1 MVQAYRRWDEDE
13 RMRKETDPRMHSAEH
28 VLNQTMVRLFDCG
41 RCFSAHIEKKKS
53 KCDYYFDRPLTETE
67 VAQIE
72 TQVNDVIQADLPITE
87 HYMTRQES
95 AHHFDLH
102 RLPQDAGEPIRIVRV
117 GDYDACPCIGP
128 HVKST
133 KEIGEFR
140 VGSVRFEQG
149 VLRIRFKLGKN
160 PAR

>member
-1 MVQAYRRWDEDE
+1 MGKQ
-13 RMRKETDPRMHSAEH
+13 TDPRMHSAEH

-53 KCDYYFDRPLTETE
+53 KCDYHFDRPLTEAE
-67 VAQIE
+67 IARIAQ
-72 TQVNDVIQADLPITE
+72 QVNEVIQADLPIQERT
-87 HYMTRQES
+87 MTREES
-95 AHHFDLH
+95 EHHYDLR
-102 RLPQDAGEPIRIVRV
+102 RLPENVGDPIRIVTV

-140 VGSVRFEQG
+140 IGSVSFEKG
-149 VLRIRFKLGKN
+149 VLRIRFKLGKE
-160 PAR
+160 PAP